1 MSKMKTKMKL
11 ARTGAIALLT
21 AVLISG
27 ISLPAAQ
34 AAAPVVSYNVPA
46 SPAIKAPVQNPLWTA
61 SFDKNAVNVVTD
73 DGILF
78 TFNGGKMIALN
89 ANTGKKLY
97 AYGSRLRPDVAYQKG
112 TVYGVT
118 EAGQVY
124 ALQAKTGKRL
134 WQTAAGVTDS
144 NSPQVIGDTA
154 YVTKGD
160 AIIALDAATGK
171 QRWKAIEEQSE
182 FAGGV
187 NMEVDGIVYA
197 SYMVQGA
204 LTSVQL
210 DAFDKKTGKKLWKQF
225 RQAPPL
231 AVRNGLVYSVRD
243 EYPFDD
249 ADPKRE
255 LNINVFDAKTGKE
268 VETLT
273 YSWNL
278 STLPPYPRDNNGSM
292 ILNGNDLYIATDSAV
307 MKYDI
312 TAYKKDAKPLQKWSV
327 SNVGKS
333 LIGSVHDNKIFFSK
347 EASGA
352 ITGMKLANGQTFG
365 FQTDNQPVQTD
376 IYGNGVYIGQ
386 SDGVLH
392 GYNLQTAAPAF
403 TVNTGSR
410 QYGPTLLSGNTLI
423 IQAKDTGKLIAVQ
436 VPKALR

>member
-1 MSKMKTKMKL
+1 MKTKLKP
-11 ARTGAIALLT
+11 ARAGAVALLA
-21 AVLISG
+21 AVLVGG

-46 SPAIKAPVQNPLWTA
+46 SPAIKAPIQKPLWTA
-61 SFDKNAVNVVTD
+61 SFDKNTNSVVTD

-78 TFNGGKMIALN
+78 TFNGGKLVALN
-89 ANTGKKLY
+89 ANNGKKLY
-97 AYGSRLRPDVAYQKG
+97 TYGSRLRPDVAHQKG

-144 NSPQVIGDTA
+144 GSPRVIGDTA
-154 YVTKGD
+154 YVTKGN

-171 QRWKAIEEQSE
+171 QCWKAIEEQSE

-187 NMEVDGIVYA
+187 SMEADGIVYA

-225 RQAPPL
+225 RQYPPL
-231 AVRNGLVYSVRD
+231 AVRNGLVYSLRD

-255 LNINVFDAKTGKE
+255 LNINVFDAKTGVEKE
-268 VETLT
+268 TQT
-273 YSWNL
+273 YSWSL
-278 STLPPYPRDNNGSM
+278 GALPPYTRDNNGSV

-327 SNVGKS
+327 PNVGKS

-376 IYGNGVYIGQ
+376 IYGNGVYIAQ

-436 VPKALR
+436 VPKTLR

>member
-1 MSKMKTKMKL
+1 MKKQTKLIHVTAL
-11 ARTGAIALLT
+11 AAALLCCT
-21 AVLISG
+21 V
-27 ISLPAAQ
+27 SLPAAQ
-34 AAAPVVSYNVPA
+34 ASAPVVSYNVPA
-46 SPAIKAPVQNPLWTA
+46 SPSVKAPTQKPLWTA
-61 SFDKNAVNVVTD
+61 SFDRNTDSVVTD

-78 TFNGGKMIALN
+78 TFNGGKLMALN
-89 ANTGKKLY
+89 VNTGKKRY
-97 AYGSRLRPDVAYQKG
+97 TYGSRLRPDVAYQKG

-118 EAGQVY
+118 EAGQVF

-134 WQTAAGVTDS
+134 WHTASGVTGS
-144 NSPQVIGDTA
+144 SAPVVIGDTA
-154 YVTKGD
+154 YVAKGN

-187 NMEVDGIVYA
+187 SMEADGIVYA
-197 SYMVQGA
+197 SYMIQGA

-225 RQAPPL
+225 RQNPPL

-255 LNINVFDAKTGKE
+255 LNINVFDAKTGVEKE
-268 VETLT
+268 TQT
-273 YSWNL
+273 YSWSL
-278 STLPPYPRDNNGSM
+278 GTWPPYTRDNNGSV

-312 TAYKKDAKPLQKWSV
+312 TTYKKDAKPLQKWSV
-327 SNVGKS
+327 PNVGKS

-347 EASGA
+347 EASGS

-376 IYGNGVYIGQ
+376 IYGNGAYIGQ

-392 GYNLQTAAPAF
+392 GYNLQTAAPSF